1 MPQSELG
8 RHRSQMQPTC
18 CRAPFSPRSAN
29 KPTPQAWRVA
39 APVRWNYSRLL
50 HVSRVQTVVVTP
62 TNIARYKHHLRDW
75 KRDGAD
81 ARRARQPAGMV
92 PARLR
97 QAQPKRTWVYRQRK
111 WVEIGRT
118 GLGSNRPPDLVHP
131 LRPVPTTSMPRA
143 GVAPGQGC

>member
-1 MPQSELG
+1 MS
-8 RHRSQMQPTC
+8 HR
-18 CRAPFSPRSAN
+18 RIAPIRTRQNSVANAANLLQGTLLSRSAC

-50 HVSRVQTVVVTP
+50 HVSRVQTLVVTP

-97 QAQPKRTWVYRQRK
+97 QAQPKRTWVYRKRK
-111 WVEIGRT
+111 
-118 GLGSNRPPDLVHP
+118 
-131 LRPVPTTSMPRA
+131 
-143 GVAPGQGC
+143 